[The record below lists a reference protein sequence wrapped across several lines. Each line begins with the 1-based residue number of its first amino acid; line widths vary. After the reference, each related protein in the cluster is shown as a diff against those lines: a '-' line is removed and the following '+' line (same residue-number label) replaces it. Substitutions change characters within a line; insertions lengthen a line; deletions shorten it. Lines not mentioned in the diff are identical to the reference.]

1 MKLIYKDL
9 GTVKYDQAYQ
19 LQERHVELV
28 QNGSPDILI
37 VLEHPKVITLGLN
50 ADASNILV
58 DQDELIKSGFDVIN
72 IRRGGDVTYHGPGQ
86 LVVYTIFNIKKNH
99 GGSIKKFV
107 HDLEQIIIDL
117 LTEEYGI
124 KANRDPIN
132 SGVFIGLSKI
142 AAIGLSV
149 HRGVTMHGF
158 ALNVNTNLNDF
169 KTIVP
174 CGLTNR
180 NVTSMEAILGQ
191 KQNMDRI
198 KISILDRFKQTFGFT
213 SFENSSN

>member
-1 MKLIYKDL
+1 MKLLYKDL
-9 GTVKYDQAYQ
+9 GTVKYNQAYD
-19 LQERHVELV
+19 LQEKYVEMV
-28 QNGSPDILI
+28 QNGSPDIL
-37 VLEHPKVITLGLN
+37 VLLEHPKVITLGIN
-50 ADASNILV
+50 ADVSNILM
-58 DQDELIKSGFDVIN
+58 DTDELIANGFEIMN

-107 HDLEQIIIDL
+107 HALEQIIIDL
-117 LTEEYGI
+117 LIEEYGI
-124 KANRDPIN
+124 EANRDPIN

-158 ALNVNTNLNDF
+158 ALNVNTDLSDF

-174 CGLTNR
+174 CGLTTR
-180 NVTSMEAILGQ
+180 DVTSMEAILGQ
-191 KQNMDRI
+191 SQDMIEVKKSVI
-198 KISILDRFKQTFGFT
+198 HRFIQTFGFT
-213 SFENSSN
+213 SIET

>member
-9 GTVKYDQAYQ
+9 GTVGYNQAYS
-19 LQERHVELV
+19 LQEKFVESV
-28 QNGSPDILI
+28 QNGSPDILLI
-37 VLEHPKVITLGLN
+37 LEHPKVITLGIN
-50 ADASNILV
+50 ADTSNILM
-58 DQDELIKSGFDVIN
+58 DQDELIKKGFEIMN

-86 LVVYTIFNIKKNH
+86 LIAYTIFNIKKNH

-107 HDLEQIIIDL
+107 FGLEQLIIDML
-117 LTEEYGI
+117 IEDYGI
-124 KANRDPIN
+124 TANRDVIN

-158 ALNVNTNLNDF
+158 ALNINTDLNDF

-174 CGLTNR
+174 CGLRTR
-180 NVTSMEAILGQ
+180 DVTSMEAILGQ
-191 KQNMDRI
+191 KQDMDEI
-198 KISILDRFKQTFGFT
+198 KTSIVNRFVQTFEFT
-213 SFENSSN
+213 SIET

>member
-1 MKLIYKDL
+1 MKLVYKNL
-9 GTVKYDQAYQ
+9 GTVKYESAYN
-19 LQERHVELV
+19 LQEKYVELV

-37 VLEHPKVITLGLN
+37 ILEHPKVITLGIN
-50 ADASNILV
+50 ADASNILM
-58 DQDELIKSGFDVIN
+58 DPEDLIKDGFEIVN

-107 HDLEQIIIDL
+107 HGLEQIIIDL
-117 LTEEYGI
+117 LMEEYAI
-124 KANRDPIN
+124 DAHRDTIN

-158 ALNVNTNLNDF
+158 ALNVNTDLNDF

-174 CGLTNR
+174 CGLTTR
-180 NVTSMEAILGQ
+180 DVTSMEAILGE
-191 KQNMDRI
+191 KQNMDQI
-198 KISILDRFKQTFGFT
+198 KTSILNRFKQTFGFT
-213 SFENSSN
+213 SIET

>member
-9 GTVKYDQAYQ
+9 GTVGYNQAYS
-19 LQERHVELV
+19 LQEKFVESV
-28 QNGSPDILI
+28 QNGSPDILLI
-37 VLEHPKVITLGLN
+37 LEHPKVITLGIH
-50 ADASNILV
+50 ADASNILM
-58 DQDELIKSGFDVIN
+58 DQDELIKKGFEIMN

-86 LVVYTIFNIKKNH
+86 LVAYTIFNIKKNH

-107 HDLEQIIIDL
+107 FSLEQLIIDM

-124 KANRDPIN
+124 TANRDAIN

-158 ALNVNTNLNDF
+158 ALNINTDLNDF

-174 CGLTNR
+174 CGLTTR
-180 NVTSMEAILGQ
+180 DVTSMEAILGQ
-191 KQNMDRI
+191 KQNMDEI
-198 KISILDRFKQTFGFT
+198 KTSIVNRFVQSFGFT
-213 SFENSSN
+213 SIET

>member
-9 GTVKYDQAYQ
+9 GTVKYDHAYN
-19 LQERHVELV
+19 LQEKYVELV
-28 QNGSPDILI
+28 QNGSPDTLLI
-37 VLEHPKVITLGLN
+37 LEHPKVITLGIN
-50 ADASNILV
+50 ADTSNVLV
-58 DQDELIKSGFDVIN
+58 DTDELIKNGFEIMN

-107 HDLEQIIIDL
+107 HDMEQIIIDL
-117 LTEEYGI
+117 LVEEYDI
-124 KANRDPIN
+124 NAHRDAIN

-149 HRGVTMHGF
+149 HRGVTMHGL

-174 CGLTNR
+174 CGLKTR
-180 NVTSMEAILGQ
+180 EVTSMESLLGQ
-191 KQNMDRI
+191 KQNIEQI
-198 KISILDRFKQTFGFT
+198 KISLLNRFTQTFGFT
-213 SFENSSN
+213 SIET

>member
-9 GTVKYDQAYQ
+9 GTVGYNQAYS
-19 LQERHVELV
+19 LQEKFVESV
-28 QNGSPDILI
+28 QNGSPDILLI
-37 VLEHPKVITLGLN
+37 LEHPKVITLGIH
-50 ADASNILV
+50 ADTSNILM
-58 DQDELIKSGFDVIN
+58 DQDELIKKGFEIMN

-86 LVVYTIFNIKKNH
+86 LVAYTIFNIKKNH

-107 HDLEQIIIDL
+107 FSLEQLIIDML
-117 LTEEYGI
+117 IEEYGI
-124 KANRDPIN
+124 TANRDAIN

-158 ALNVNTNLNDF
+158 ALNINTDLNDF

-174 CGLTNR
+174 CGLTTR
-180 NVTSMEAILGQ
+180 DVTSMEAILGQ
-191 KQNMDRI
+191 KQNMDEI
-198 KISILDRFKQTFGFT
+198 KTSIVNRFVQTFGFT
-213 SFENSSN
+213 SIES

>member
-1 MKLIYKDL
+1 MKLLYKDL
-9 GTVKYDQAYQ
+9 GIVKYKQAYD
-19 LQERHVELV
+19 LQEKYVEMV
-28 QNGSPDILI
+28 QNGSPDTL
-37 VLEHPKVITLGLN
+37 VLLEHPKVITLGIN
-50 ADASNILV
+50 ADVSNILM
-58 DQDELIKSGFDVIN
+58 DTDELIANGFEIMN

-107 HDLEQIIIDL
+107 HALEQIIIDL
-117 LTEEYGI
+117 LIEEYGI
-124 KANRDPIN
+124 EANRDPIN

-158 ALNVNTNLNDF
+158 ALNVNTDLSDF

-174 CGLTNR
+174 CGLTSR
-180 NVTSMEAILGQ
+180 DVTSMEAILGQ
-191 KQNMDRI
+191 SQNMVHV
-198 KISILDRFKQTFGFT
+198 KKSVLNRFAQTFGFT
-213 SFENSSN
+213 SIET